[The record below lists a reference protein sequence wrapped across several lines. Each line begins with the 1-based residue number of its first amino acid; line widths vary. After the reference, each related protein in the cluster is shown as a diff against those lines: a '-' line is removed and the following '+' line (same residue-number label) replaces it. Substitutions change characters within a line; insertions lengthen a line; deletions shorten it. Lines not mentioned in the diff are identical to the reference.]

1 MNVSSVAPTVVIK
14 PPEVPVFK
22 APDKT
27 PDVQNGAAADGT
39 RTSKPTQVAPL
50 PPGREHGSTG
60 WPDGPQACPGQG
72 RCRKFARNSRDRAA
86 TGERNPGMIAK
97 LLLQN
102 SIFVVALGALLF
114 ASAGT
119 LDWPAAWV
127 FLVVSAIIGPA
138 CGLWLAKTDPALL
151 AERLRPTFQADQPA
165 ADKKFML
172 AFAVATLIWLVAI
185 GLDRRAQASD
195 VPLVLHVLGLAMYLL
210 STAVIVGVFRENS
223 FAAPVVKVQAA
234 RHHRVISSGPYAF
247 VRHPMY
253 SGVMLFFVGV
263 PLLLGSWWGVAI
275 APVFAVLFAIRA
287 RIEERAL
294 VEGLPDYADY
304 AARVRYRLVPGLW

>member
-1 MNVSSVAPTVVIK
+1 
-14 PPEVPVFK
+14 
-22 APDKT
+22 
-27 PDVQNGAAADGT
+27 
-39 RTSKPTQVAPL
+39 
-50 PPGREHGSTG
+50 
-60 WPDGPQACPGQG
+60 
-72 RCRKFARNSRDRAA
+72 
-86 TGERNPGMIAK
+86 MIAK

-102 SIFVVALGALLF
+102 TFFVVALGALLF
-114 ASAGT
+114 ASAGS
-119 LDWPAAWV
+119 LHWPAAWV
-127 FLVVSAIIGPA
+127 FLVVSAILGPA

-151 AERLRPTFQADQPA
+151 AERMRPTFQADQPA

-172 AFAVATLIWLVAI
+172 TFVVVALIWLVTI
-185 GLDRRAQASD
+185 GLDRRAQASG
-195 VPLVLHVLGLAMYLL
+195 VPLPLQALGLAMYLL
-210 STAVIVGVFRENS
+210 STAFIMWVFRENS
-223 FAAPVVKVQAA
+223 FAAPVVRVQAE

-253 SGVMLFFVGV
+253 SGIMLFFVGV

-275 APVFAVLFAIRA
+275 APVFAILFAIRA

>member
-1 MNVSSVAPTVVIK
+1 
-14 PPEVPVFK
+14 
-22 APDKT
+22 
-27 PDVQNGAAADGT
+27 
-39 RTSKPTQVAPL
+39 
-50 PPGREHGSTG
+50 
-60 WPDGPQACPGQG
+60 
-72 RCRKFARNSRDRAA
+72 
-86 TGERNPGMIAK
+86 MIAR

-102 SIFVVALGALLF
+102 TITVVVLGALLF

-119 LDWPAAWV
+119 LDWPAAWA
-127 FLVVSAIIGPA
+127 FLAVSAIIGPA

-151 AERLRPTFQADQPA
+151 AERMRPTFQADQPA

-172 AFAVATLIWLVAI
+172 VCVLVALIWLIAI
-185 GLDRRAQASD
+185 GLDRRAHASD
-195 VPLVLHVLGLAMYLL
+195 IPLALQMVGLAMYLL
-210 STAVIVGVFRENS
+210 STAFIMWVFRANS

-234 RHHRVISSGPYAF
+234 RQHHVVSNGPYAF

-253 SGVMLFFVGV
+253 SGIMLFFFGV

-294 VEGLPDYADY
+294 VEGLPGYADY
-304 AARVRYRLVPGLW
+304 AARVRYRLVPGVW

>member
-1 MNVSSVAPTVVIK
+1 MIK
-14 PPEVPVFK
+14 
-22 APDKT
+22 
-27 PDVQNGAAADGT
+27 
-39 RTSKPTQVAPL
+39 R
-50 PPGREHGSTG
+50 
-60 WPDGPQACPGQG
+60 
-72 RCRKFARNSRDRAA
+72 
-86 TGERNPGMIAK
+86 
-97 LLLQN
+97 LLLHN
-102 SIFVVALGALLF
+102 VLWVVGLGALRLLP
-114 ASAGT
+114 AGT
-119 LDWPAAWV
+119 LRWPAAW
-127 FLVVSAIIGPA
+127 LYLATTAALGLA
-138 CGLWLAKTDPALL
+138 GGLWLARVDPALL
-151 AERLRPTFQADQPA
+151 EERMRPMMQEGQPA

-172 AFAVATLIWLVAI
+172 AFGAAALAWFI
-185 GLDRRAQASD
+185 
-195 VPLVLHVLGLAMYLL
+195 VLGLDHRWHGQNLPLAAQALGYLL
-210 STAVIVGVFRENS
+210 MLAATFFMLRVVRENT

-253 SGVMLFFVGV
+253 SGIMLFFAGV

>member
-1 MNVSSVAPTVVIK
+1 
-14 PPEVPVFK
+14 
-22 APDKT
+22 
-27 PDVQNGAAADGT
+27 
-39 RTSKPTQVAPL
+39 
-50 PPGREHGSTG
+50 
-60 WPDGPQACPGQG
+60 
-72 RCRKFARNSRDRAA
+72 
-86 TGERNPGMIAK
+86 MIAK

-102 SIFVVALGALLF
+102 SIYVVALGALLF

-119 LDWPAAWV
+119 LAWPAAWV
-127 FLVVSAIIGPA
+127 FLIVSAIIGPA

-151 AERLRPTFQADQPA
+151 AERMRPTFQADQPA

-172 AFAVATLIWLVAI
+172 TFVVVALIWLVAI

-195 VPLVLHVLGLAMYLL
+195 VPLVLQALGLAMYLL
-210 STAVIVGVFRENS
+210 STAFIMWVFRENS
-223 FAAPVVKVQAA
+223 FAAPVVKVQAE
-234 RHHRVISSGPYAF
+234 RHHRVISTGPYAF

-253 SGVMLFFVGV
+253 SGVTLFFVGV

-275 APVFAVLFAIRA
+275 APVFAILFAIRA